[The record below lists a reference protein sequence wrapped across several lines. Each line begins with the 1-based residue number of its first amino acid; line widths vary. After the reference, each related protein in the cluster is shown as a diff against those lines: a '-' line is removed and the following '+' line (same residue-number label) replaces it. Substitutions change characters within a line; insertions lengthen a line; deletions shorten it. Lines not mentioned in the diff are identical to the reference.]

1 MESSKTENFGRP
13 AAGMPGESV
22 MIELIASAITVF
34 LFAAAVLA
42 AFYMKEWGNVFR
54 DWIKIMTGPN
64 PLVTDYYSVGG
75 LSAAFLNAAVCG
87 LVCIL
92 FMVGLK
98 GETRPNAL
106 AGYFLVIA
114 HCFYGLNL
122 LNMIPC
128 FLAPMMYMKLK
139 KLSIND
145 NLHVCMFATCFGPFI
160 SEFLFRYTLG
170 ESFVQG
176 EVKVT
181 MLGVLLAVLFSAVI
195 GFVIPAILPG
205 ARAWHKGFNLFNG
218 GLAFG
223 IFGFFAFNLFY
234 TTFGIKAPEVLIYYN
249 PVYDSFSHSYTLF
262 VNGFFLVMFLFFF
275 AAGYFLNGKSLK
287 GYEKLLNDSGH
298 MSNFVERYSIPVCM
312 INMGLYGVFFLGY
325 VNLVMLI
332 SEGAGFTGPTTGV
345 IFASMTFVM
354 LGQHP
359 KNVWPILAG
368 FLLLYLANVN
378 LRFFFGLDPGWTIS
392 GQTYINSAAFATGIC
407 PIVGRYGKKA
417 GMAAGVIDAALCTAT
432 GRLHGGLVLYNG
444 GFTAGLTV
452 LILLPVLEH
461 YMKENKAGKHPD
473 SMDNFIVIEE
483 PKKHMVWKRRS

>member
-1 MESSKTENFGRP
+1 
-13 AAGMPGESV
+13 
-22 MIELIASAITVF
+22 
-34 LFAAAVLA
+34 
-42 AFYMKEWGNVFR
+42 
-54 DWIKIMTGPN
+54 
-64 PLVTDYYSVGG
+64 
-75 LSAAFLNAAVCG
+75 
-87 LVCIL
+87 
-92 FMVGLK
+92 
-98 GETRPNAL
+98 
-106 AGYFLVIA
+106 
-114 HCFYGLNL
+114 
-122 LNMIPC
+122 
-128 FLAPMMYMKLK
+128 
-139 KLSIND
+139 
-145 NLHVCMFATCFGPFI
+145 
-160 SEFLFRYTLG
+160 
-170 ESFVQG
+170 
-176 EVKVT
+176 
-181 MLGVLLAVLFSAVI
+181 
-195 GFVIPAILPG
+195 
-205 ARAWHKGFNLFNG
+205 
-218 GLAFG
+218 
-223 IFGFFAFNLFY
+223 
-234 TTFGIKAPEVLIYYN
+234 
-249 PVYDSFSHSYTLF
+249 
-262 VNGFFLVMFLFFF
+262 
-275 AAGYFLNGKSLK
+275 
-287 GYEKLLNDSGH
+287 
-298 MSNFVERYSIPVCM
+298 M
-312 INMGLYGVFFLGY
+312 INMGLYGAFFLGY

-432 GRLHGGLVLYNG
+432 GSLHGGLVLYNG